1 MSSLLTEALSLC
13 NLAAVGI
20 FGIVLSAAFCEIEWT
35 RCHKLLL
42 VGCTILMLALQGVV
56 SLRWGTGLARYLYP
70 LITHLPLWLLLA
82 AMTRRA
88 LWPLV
93 SVLTAYLCCQLRR
106 WAALLVI
113 ALFPAGGTTLQD
125 ATELIVTLP
134 ILLVLIRWIA
144 PSVRALSRSPLLL
157 QLQFGMIPLLSYL
170 FDYFT
175 RIYTD
180 LLSSGNQAAVEFMPF
195 VCSLAYLGFVLHTT
209 QEQQLRSQLEQTQ
222 NSLNL
227 QVAQAVREIEAMR
240 ESQRKASTY
249 RHDLRHHLQYLSA
262 CIENGRTEAAQEY
275 IHSVC
280 AEIEA
285 SKVNVYCENEA
296 ANLILSSFAARA
308 QHDGIDFRVHAA
320 IPLILPL
327 PDSDL
332 CVLFSNALENALHAG
347 SARSRPESPLLW
359 RPPPTKRMA
368 GCLCRSQTPA
378 LSRSSSTRRAFPPPA
393 SPATALACAA
403 SAPSWS
409 NTAACTALPGSRIS
423 SCCVSPCKRSIQCIL
438 WAVHAKYPPA
448 AHFVL

>member
-42 VGCTILMLALQGVV
+42 VGSTILMLALQGVV

-113 ALFPAGGTTLQD
+113 ALFPAGGTVLQD

-209 QEQQLRSQLEQTQ
+209 QEQQLRSQLEQTR

-320 IPLILPL
+320 IPL
-327 PDSDL
+327 
-332 CVLFSNALENALHAG
+332 
-347 SARSRPESPLLW
+347 LW
-359 RPPPTKRMA
+359 RPPPTKRTA

-423 SCCVSPCKRSIQCIL
+423 SCCAFPCKRSIQCIL
-438 WAVHAKYPPA
+438 WAVHAEHPPA

>member
-35 RCHKLLL
+35 RCRKLLL

-113 ALFPAGGTTLQD
+113 ALFPAGGTVLQD

-209 QEQQLRSQLEQTQ
+209 Q
-222 NSLNL
+222 
-227 QVAQAVREIEAMR
+227 VREIEAMR

-347 SARSRPESPLLW
+347 QRQKQAGKPAVVETTAYEKDGRLFVQIANSCSFPVQFDAQGVPTTSQPGHGLGVRSICAIVEQYGGMYSFARQQDQFVL
-359 RPPPTKRMA
+359 
-368 GCLCRSQTPA
+368 
-378 LSRSSSTRRAFPPPA
+378 
-393 SPATALACAA
+393 
-403 SAPSWS
+403 
-409 NTAACTALPGSRIS
+409 RIS
-423 SCCVSPCKRSIQCIL
+423 L
-438 WAVHAKYPPA
+438 
-448 AHFVL
+448 